1 MGKKHEMAL
10 FLELLNDVDK
20 KKIADIFNAISKKS
34 FVQQRGRKQKRA
46 QLMKQ
51 AILIWKSGGSRS
63 FVR

>member
-34 FVQQRGRKQKRA
+34 FVQQRGRKQ
-46 QLMKQ
+46 